1 LPSALATI
9 PFVVFLAGIAF
20 VPLPFGSYDRTIST
34 FWCALFAFTAA
45 GLAMVPQRLLRI
57 HVLAM
62 AGIVFVALA
71 YAVVLH
77 EQLAEHPW
85 IARPNPVWS
94 RASAVL
100 GDEIKPSVSV
110 IRGEPLFALGP
121 ALACMLALICGM
133 LAAIERENARRLL
146 QVIAWSGVAY
156 AIYGILSLFFE
167 PTMLLWREKRA
178 YVGNVTGTFVNR
190 NTAAAYFGS
199 CAVVWLAFSC
209 EKMRRHLRAEKIV
222 WKQVP
227 SRLLTATPRALIVA
241 FAMFFICLVAMF
253 LTGSRAGAILSLG
266 AMILTFTVFFRRDL
280 PARSGIWAAMAGGLL
295 AALIALQLIG
305 GGVTSRFDVQGLDG
319 ESRLQLYKATV
330 RMIADNP
337 WFGTGL
343 GTFGAAFT
351 SYRSPEISMRG
362 ILDIA
367 HSTPLEIAAEGG
379 LPLAV
384 IVCLG
389 WLAIMGVLAYGAWT
403 RRRDALVPLVALAVA
418 ALAGLHSCIDFSLQI
433 PGYAIVVF
441 ALLGAGISQSF
452 GSRADGHSR

>member
-1 LPSALATI
+1 
-9 PFVVFLAGIAF
+9 
-20 VPLPFGSYDRTIST
+20 
-34 FWCALFAFTAA
+34 
-45 GLAMVPQRLLRI
+45 
-57 HVLAM
+57 
-62 AGIVFVALA
+62 
-71 YAVVLH
+71 
-77 EQLAEHPW
+77 
-85 IARPNPVWS
+85 
-94 RASAVL
+94 
-100 GDEIKPSVSV
+100 
-110 IRGEPLFALGP
+110 
-121 ALACMLALICGM
+121 
-133 LAAIERENARRLL
+133 
-146 QVIAWSGVAY
+146 
-156 AIYGILSLFFE
+156 
-167 PTMLLWREKRA
+167 
-178 YVGNVTGTFVNR
+178 
-190 NTAAAYFGS
+190 
-199 CAVVWLAFSC
+199 
-209 EKMRRHLRAEKIV
+209 
-222 WKQVP
+222 
-227 SRLLTATPRALIVA
+227 
-241 FAMFFICLVAMF
+241 MF